1 MDAEILLAP
10 FIDTLRS
17 PNLTG
22 SIVDSILLAIDQFL
36 RVGGI
41 TIKSPNASKAM
52 SNMIE
57 AVAKCRFETS
67 DISQDEVVLVHMLD
81 LFRSSVILPI
91 GKVLSD
97 NDIWKIF
104 DTVFNSSQEVSSLLF
119 LYVSSPTILPSS
131 VVLLRECLQI

>member
-22 SIVDSILLAIDQFL
+22 AIVDSILLAIDQFL
-36 RVGGI
+36 RVGVI